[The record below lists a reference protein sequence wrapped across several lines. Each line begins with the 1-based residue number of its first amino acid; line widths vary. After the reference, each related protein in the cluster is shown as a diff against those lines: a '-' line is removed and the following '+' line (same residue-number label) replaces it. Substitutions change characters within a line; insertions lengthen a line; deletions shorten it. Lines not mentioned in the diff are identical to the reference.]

1 MSQNANFSI
10 KAPKTFFVFSKS
22 ALISSFIL
30 TALCA
35 SVGGYALS
43 PNNAAVH
50 KAKSQEDKAWAVL
63 DKYSEDT
70 FKERNSE
77 RAILDQTIRAIA
89 TQANLIALREGIQ
102 RLKEKESLPAPDAL
116 FQRLYVLDYAQGAH
130 DFLNDRSFKVESIS
144 YSGNTVVLHMVNVMK
159 GAPIS
164 SISYEDVKN
173 GKIYLVGEDAPDKD
187 TARFFTNINDI
198 SKIKT
203 AHGKEKIYSI
213 SGNDITLYL

>member
-22 ALISSFIL
+22 ALVSSFIL

-35 SVGGYALS
+35 GVGGYALS
-43 PNNAAVH
+43 PNSAAVH

-70 FKERNSE
+70 VKELNIG
-77 RAILDQTIRAIA
+77 RAIFGQNIHAIA

-102 RLKEKESLPAPDAL
+102 RLKEKEGLPAPDAL
-116 FQRLYVLDYAQGAH
+116 LHRLYVLDYAQGAH
-130 DFLNDRSFKVESIS
+130 DFLNDRSFKVESVS
-144 YSGNTVVLHMVNVMK
+144 YSGNTVVLHMANVMK
-159 GAPIS
+159 SAPLYS
-164 SISYEDVKN
+164 MSYEDIKN
-173 GKIYLVGEDAPDKD
+173 GKIYLIGEDAPDKD
-187 TARFFTNINDI
+187 TAFFFANINDI

-203 AHGKEKIYSI
+203 SHGKEKIYSI
-213 SGNDITLYL
+213 SGNDITLFL